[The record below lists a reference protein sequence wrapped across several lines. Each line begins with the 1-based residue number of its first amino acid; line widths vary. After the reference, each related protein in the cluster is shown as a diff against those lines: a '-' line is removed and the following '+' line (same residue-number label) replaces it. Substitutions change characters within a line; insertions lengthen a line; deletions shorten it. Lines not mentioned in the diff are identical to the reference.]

1 MTVHDDAAAALRARL
16 DALPGSRRLTAE
28 QLEVIYA
35 MAYAHVA
42 RCEYG
47 KALPIFAFLAQYG
60 PTRKHYWAGLALCLQ
75 KTDRPDEAR
84 NIYALIL
91 TLYPDSAD
99 AVLRT
104 AECELALGENE
115 RAQAALFGAI
125 AIDAESGQ
133 LGPVSHRARALL
145 DLISVSH
152 PE

>member
-84 NIYALIL
+84 NLCVDPHAL
-91 TLYPDSAD
+91 SRFRGCRVAHGR
-99 AVLRT
+99 V
-104 AECELALGENE
+104 
-115 RAQAALFGAI
+115 RAGV
-125 AIDAESGQ
+125 G
-133 LGPVSHRARALL
+133 
-145 DLISVSH
+145 
-152 PE
+152 